1 MKEKK
6 YFKFFIIFVLFVI
19 IINTFVL
26 LNPYAPK
33 SSGKVIENLYKAIDI
48 AEQKGDYKCCIE
60 PACTMCYL
68 GNWKFEEGTCYCD
81 DAILEGRFDDVCPE
95 CKSGIEEGLC
105 TSTKEEE
112 CILDPS
118 IFGGEKK

>member
-6 YFKFFIIFVLFVI
+6 YFKFFIIFILFAV

-26 LNPYAPK
+26 LKPDVPK
-33 SSGKVIENLYKAIDI
+33 SSGKVIENLYDAIDI
-48 AEQKGDYKCCIE
+48 SKQKGDSNCCIE

-68 GNWKFEEGTCYCD
+68 GHWKFEEGTCYCD
-81 DAILEGRFDDVCPE
+81 DAIAEGRFDDVCPE
-95 CKSGIEEGLC
+95 CKSGIEKGLC

-112 CILDPS
+112 CILDPI
-118 IFGGEKK
+118 IFGGE